1 MVNKP
6 ITIKVIAEKLNISI
20 SAVSKALHDDPS
32 IGLRT
37 KMRVKELAKELNY
50 EPNQIAIDLQK
61 GKTNTIGVILPHL
74 SEAFFPE
81 LISGIEQVASENNY
95 VVLFGQSNEDPEK
108 EKNLLESMKRHRVDG
123 IIMSLSKNTFTY
135 DHMQKLK
142 DIVPMVF
149 VDRIPDMKEIHYVAC
164 NMVSGKIQLVNY
176 LFEKNNKVIGLINGP
191 EKLFVSRERLD
202 GYRQALE
209 KQRLKYDPHLVIN
222 CDLSQEGILQATQK
236 LLAYKRK
243 VTAIIGFHDTAAMNI
258 IQYLKSIKK
267 DKQYM
272 VVGYA
277 NFPMTAHSIYK
288 PAATVEQYPFLQGQK
303 SMSILLE
310 IINNKTNNENN
321 STAHYKLIL
330 DSNLVILK

>member
-108 EKNLLESMKRHRVDG
+108 EKNLLESMKRHRVE
-123 IIMSLSKNTFTY
+123 
-135 DHMQKLK
+135 

-164 NMVSGKIQLVNY
+164 NMVSGTIQLVNY